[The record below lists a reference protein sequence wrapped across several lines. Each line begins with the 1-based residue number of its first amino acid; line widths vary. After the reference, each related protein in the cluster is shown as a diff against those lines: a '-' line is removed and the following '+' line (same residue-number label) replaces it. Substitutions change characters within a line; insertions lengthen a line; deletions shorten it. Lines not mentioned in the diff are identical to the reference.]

1 MLEQRA
7 GEQADEQAALLS
19 LHFYEAGDHERAWR
33 YGVIAGERAEASFAN
48 VIAAELFERALAAA
62 EHLDDVGATERRAC
76 YEQLGDVCERFAAYD
91 QACNGLR
98 EGAGARPRRP
108 DRRHAAD
115 RQDRHGATSARGATT
130 TRSRRTR
137 RASPGSRTSTAR
149 TRAEIRARINIGQ
162 AGIRYRQTRYEE
174 SIAAALSAIEHAER
188 GRESR
193 AASRT
198 PCYILD
204 AAYTD
209 LGTAGRAALSRAGAA
224 DLRGAARL
232 PRPGRSC
239 STTSAST
246 PTTRAAGTSRSS
258 FYRQS
263 RAAKELVGDVI
274 GAAVQMNNEA
284 EILSDQG
291 HLDEALPLFDDWLR
305 ACRASGYA
313 FGVGVALSNLGRVA
327 ARGSHFA
334 DAYGLFEDALDQFAQ
349 LSSERFA
356 NETRA
361 RMAECLV
368 IEGSHGRALELGLAC
383 REAAARSP
391 VGGLE
396 ALIERTIGYALCQ
409 GRRRDEATP
418 HFEESLQPRARAE
431 GGVRGRR

>member
-1 MLEQRA
+1 MYERSGRYDDALEA
-7 GEQADEQAALLS
+7 
-19 LHFYEAGDHERAWR
+19 YETGLAR
-33 YGVIAGERAEASFAN
+33 IAN
-48 VIAAELFERALAAA
+48 VDGEDA
-62 EHLDDVGATERRAC
+62 
-76 YEQLGDVCERFAAYD
+76 
-91 QACNGLR
+91 
-98 EGAGARPRRP
+98 
-108 DRRHAAD
+108 
-115 RQDRHGATSARGATT
+115 
-130 TRSRRTR
+130 
-137 RASPGSRTSTAR
+137 
-149 TRAEIRARINIGQ
+149 AEIRARINIGQ

-188 GRESR
+188 AENPSR
-193 AASRT
+193 IAHA
-198 PCYILD
+198 CYILD

-209 LGTAGRAALSRAGAA
+209 LGTPDGLPYLERALPIYEELRDFRGQGIVLNNLGVHAYYEGRWAESLE
-224 DLRGAARL
+224 
-232 PRPGRSC
+232 
-239 STTSAST
+239 
-246 PTTRAAGTSRSS
+246 

-305 ACRASGYA
+305 ACRAAGYA

-327 ARGSHFA
+327 ARGSNFA

-409 GRRRDEATP
+409 GRRREEATP
-418 HFEESLQPRARAE
+418 HFEESLRLAREQKAEFEVALTLRAMASVGWDGAE
-431 GGVRGRR
+431 SLREESDAILERLGVVSVPHVPLP